1 MSSWENLMFF
11 YPNYVW
17 MPQLLQKFDFTQCSS
32 VDSCKA
38 NNTWWFLTHLIVFFQ
53 QLVVNV
59 SSHGSLREKR
69 DGIRE
74 EGGRGEGVV
83 QGYARGKFH
92 SRPWV
97 MTSRNIRHFL
107 VWKIWPSIF
116 LRVATLDLPSF
127 ASLLWPSLICKEHR
141 IIMQGIKNRKGD
153 QSVIGQA
160 IQQ

>member
-38 NNTWWFLTHLIVFFQ
+38 NNTWCFSTHLIVFFQ
-53 QLVVNV
+53 QLVVNF
-59 SSHGSLREKR
+59 SSHRSLREKR
-69 DGIRE
+69 DGTSE

-97 MTSRNIRHFL
+97 MMSRNIRHFL
-107 VWKIWPSIF
+107 VWKIWSSIF
-116 LRVATLDLPSF
+116 LRVATIDVLTIFCLTPLTKFDL
-127 ASLLWPSLICKEHR
+127 
-141 IIMQGIKNRKGD
+141 QGT
-153 QSVIGQA
+153 
-160 IQQ
+160 